1 MSKAAP
7 LNDGDFK
14 NEVEDSDVPV
24 LVDFWATW
32 CGPCQMMGPI
42 LDTVADEY
50 DGRVKVMKL
59 NVDSNPVTTSKFG
72 VRGIP
77 TLILFNKGEA
87 VDRVTG
93 AVPKGTVDNL
103 IKKVLG

>member
-1 MSKAAP
+1 MSKALP
-7 LNDGDFK
+7 LSDGDFSK
-14 NEVEDSDVPV
+14 EVGEAALPV

-32 CGPCQMMGPI
+32 CGPCQMMGPV
-42 LDTVADEY
+42 LDNVAEEY

-59 NVDSNPVTTSKFG
+59 NVDANPLTTSKFG

-77 TLILFNKGEA
+77 TLILFNKGEV
-87 VDRVTG
+87 VDRVVG

>member
-14 NEVEDSDVPV
+14 NEVEDSNVPV

-87 VDRVTG
+87 VERVTG

>member
-7 LNDGDFK
+7 LSDGDFK

>member
-1 MSKAAP
+1 MSKALP
-7 LNDGDFK
+7 LNDGDFAK
-14 NEVEDSDVPV
+14 EVEGAGLPV

-32 CGPCQMMGPI
+32 CGPCQMMGPV
-42 LDTVADEY
+42 LDNVADEY

-59 NVDSNPVTTSKFG
+59 NVDANPLTTSKFG

-77 TLILFNKGEA
+77 TLILFNKGEV
-87 VDRVTG
+87 VDRVVG